1 MSLVRGRL
9 LPMDSKTQSCYDLIF
24 TSYFHSDKLKINKN
38 RKGIGGGSVAGGVSP
53 CAPFPTDRKG
63 QDTPVWVPPAS
74 EFSVT
79 SAL

>member
-1 MSLVRGRL
+1 
-9 LPMDSKTQSCYDLIF
+9 MDAKTQSCHDPIF
-24 TSYFHSDKLKINKN
+24 TSYFHSGKLNINKN
-38 RKGIGGGSVAGGVSP
+38 RKGICGGSVAGGVSP
-53 CAPFPTDRKG
+53 CDLFPTDRKG

>member
-1 MSLVRGRL
+1 
-9 LPMDSKTQSCYDLIF
+9 MDSKAQSCHDPIF
-24 TSYFHSDKLKINKN
+24 TSYFHSDKLYVNKN
-38 RKGIGGGSVAGGVSP
+38 RKGIGSGSVVGGVSP
-53 CAPFPTDRKG
+53 CALFPTDRKG